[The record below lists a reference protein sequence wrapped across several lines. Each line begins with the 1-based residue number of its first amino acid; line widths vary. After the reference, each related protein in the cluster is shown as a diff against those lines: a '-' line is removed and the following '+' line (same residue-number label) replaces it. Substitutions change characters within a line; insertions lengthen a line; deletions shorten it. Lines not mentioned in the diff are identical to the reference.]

1 MAAKGLSQHGY
12 KIFFTLLTLPW
23 RRFIFTIVLILEEH
37 FNNKV
42 GEQFFFLKSLT

>member
-12 KIFFTLLTLPW
+12 KIFFTLMTLQR

-37 FNNKV
+37 FNHKV
-42 GEQFFFLKSLT
+42 GEQLFF